1 MTQADI
7 FCMSVTY
14 QKLLQSWATLA
25 PDECQ
30 TTNHDFKFKVRILPT
45 VEKCESTDAWRLITT
60 ENFVWRLENGQGF
73 TLEQLNFVLLTII
86 NHCATRHFSIRFT
99 FTELGT
105 TAVICN
111 GLQSQPQLHPA
122 IAALD
127 AYIQL
132 LEF

>member
-1 MTQADI
+1 
-7 FCMSVTY
+7 MSATY
-14 QKLLQSWATLA
+14 QQLLYKWATLA

-30 TTNHDFKFKVRILPT
+30 ATERNYRFKLRILPQ
-45 VEKCESTDAWRLITT
+45 VEECFYSNPWRYINSEDL
-60 ENFVWRLENGQGF
+60 
-73 TLEQLNFVLLTII
+73 TLRQLNFLMLTII
-86 NHCATRHFSIRFT
+86 NHCAARHSTISFT

-105 TAVICN
+105 TAVISN
-111 GLQSQPQLHPA
+111 GLKSQPQFHQA